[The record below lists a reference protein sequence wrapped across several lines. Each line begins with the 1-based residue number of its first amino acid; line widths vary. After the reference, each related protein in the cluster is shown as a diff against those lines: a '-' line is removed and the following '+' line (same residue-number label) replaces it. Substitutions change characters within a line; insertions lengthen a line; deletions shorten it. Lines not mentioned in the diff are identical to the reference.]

1 MVQWLCDFGFKFELM
16 LADSEYGES
25 SRSFVSLLHQ
35 LQLPY
40 VLAIWSDHG
49 VWLPKEQQV
58 RTNRW
63 RSYERTF
70 SDGRHETR
78 FIREIVYGQRHAK
91 RYWQLTTDKETL
103 PSASTWM
110 VMTHV
115 DAISYQ

>member
-1 MVQWLCDFGFKFELM
+1 MVAE
-16 LADSEYGES
+16 
-25 SRSFVSLLHQ
+25 
-35 LQLPY
+35 
-40 VLAIWSDHG
+40 
-49 VWLPKEQQV
+49 
-58 RTNRW
+58 RTTSKNEW

-110 VMTHV
+110 VITHV
-115 DAISYQ
+115 DAIPYKQVGDLYGLRNWVEYGFKQCKNELGWADLAVRRARRFAALGNAHQDIG